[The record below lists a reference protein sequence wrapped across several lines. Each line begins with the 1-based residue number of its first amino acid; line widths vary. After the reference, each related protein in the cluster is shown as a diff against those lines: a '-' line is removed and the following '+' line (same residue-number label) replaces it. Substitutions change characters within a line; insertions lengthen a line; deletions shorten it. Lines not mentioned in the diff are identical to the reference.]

1 VIYHPASTDNSEP
14 FRGSNIPSRT
24 LLRLVND
31 LKIGSDLWIE
41 YKSTLLYRHW
51 VAMHGN
57 AAALEM
63 VNHWVGA
70 WKESQPVADLPDTLL
85 SSEPSSET

>member
-1 VIYHPASTDNSEP
+1 MIHHPASTDNSDS

-24 LLRLVND
+24 LLRLVGD

-63 VNHWVGA
+63 VNHWVSA
-70 WKESQPVADLPDTLL
+70 WKKQQPVADLPDPSL

>member
-1 VIYHPASTDNSEP
+1 M
-14 FRGSNIPSRT
+14 
-24 LLRLVND
+24 LRLVGD

-63 VNHWVGA
+63 VNHWVAA
-70 WKESQPVADLPDTLL
+70 WKEQQQVADLVDRPL
-85 SSEPSSET
+85 SSEPSPET